1 MRLRPRLGLM
11 LTTVAAA
18 SLAACAVE
26 TSGPSSDPSPSRERE
41 SSTASD
47 EAPAT
52 GPLGWGPT
60 AEELDQARAMVAD
73 WDSDRLAGQ
82 LIVGRYA
89 GTDPAE
95 VGELVKKLHLAG
107 VCVTSDNVADTGQ
120 VLATTKAVQ
129 DAVTADGRE
138 FPAVIGVDQ
147 EGGTVSHL
155 RGVAT
160 DFPPFAS
167 AGTAI
172 ESDRKQGRK
181 VVRQASYAMAM
192 ELRALGFTW
201 VFAPVADVT
210 IGAAD
215 PTIGSR
221 SPSDDPKIAAKATA
235 AAVKGFNA
243 AGVVSTTKHFP
254 GHGGVTS
261 DSHTSLPVLSST
273 FEELEKHDLVPF
285 RAGVQAGAPA
295 VMMSHIAVEA
305 FDRRRPASLAPA
317 AYDVLRDTG
326 GFQGIAVTDSMG
338 MGAVMG
344 FDQPGI
350 KALVAGADLLLMPA
364 DTTATH
370 GAVSKAI
377 ESGRIPRERAEEAA
391 ARVIAVQ
398 LWQQRVAAK
407 KQVPEDVVEKAQV
420 ASDRLSEFGS

>member
-1 MRLRPRLGLM
+1 MRLRLL
-11 LTTVAAA
+11 LAAAATA

-26 TSGPSSDPSPSRERE
+26 TSGPSGDPSPSQDRAP
-41 SSTASD
+41 STAAE

-60 AEELDQARAMVAD
+60 AGELDQARELIAD

-95 VGELVKKLHLAG
+95 VRALVEKLHLAG
-107 VCVTSDNVADTGQ
+107 VCVTSDNVADTDQ
-120 VLATTKAVQ
+120 VMATTQAVR
-129 DAVTADGRE
+129 DAMAADGRD

-167 AGTAI
+167 AGAAI
-172 ESDRKQGRK
+172 EADRKQGRK

-221 SPSDDPKIAAKATA
+221 SPSEDPKIAARATA

-273 FEELEKHDLVPF
+273 FAELEKHDLVPF

-305 FDRRRPASLAPA
+305 FDARRPASLAPA

-326 GFQGIAVTDSMG
+326 GFQGIAITDSMG

-364 DTTATH
+364 DTAKTH
-370 GAVSKAI
+370 AAVSRAI

-398 LWQQRVAAK
+398 LWQQRIAAN
-407 KQVPEDVVEKAQV
+407 KQVPTDVVEKAQT
-420 ASDRLSEFGS
+420 ASDKLADLGG

>member
-1 MRLRPRLGLM
+1 MRLPTGLRV
-11 LTTVAAA
+11 LLATVAAA

-26 TSGPSSDPSPSRERE
+26 TSGQSSEPSPSSDPK
-41 SSTASD
+41 SSTASE

-60 AEELDQARAMVAD
+60 AEELDQARALVAD
-73 WDSDRLAGQ
+73 WEADRLAGQ

-95 VGELVKKLHLAG
+95 AGALVKNLHLAG
-107 VCVTSDNVADTGQ
+107 VCVTSDNVADADQ
-120 VLATTKAVQ
+120 VRATTKAVA
-129 DAVTADGRE
+129 DAVAADGRE

-160 DFPPFAS
+160 DFPPFAT
-167 AGTAI
+167 AGAAI
-172 ESDRKQGRK
+172 EADRKQGRK
-181 VVRQASYAMAM
+181 AVRQASYAMAM

-221 SPSDDPKIAAKATA
+221 SPSEKPKVAARATA

-285 RAGVQAGAPA
+285 RAGVEAGAPA
-295 VMMSHIAVEA
+295 VMISHIAVKA
-305 FDRRRPASLAPA
+305 FAPGKPASLAPA

-326 GFQGIAVTDSMG
+326 GFQGIAITDSMG

-350 KALVAGADLLLMPA
+350 KALLAGADLLLMPA
-364 DTTATH
+364 DTTKTH
-370 GAVSKAI
+370 AAVSKAI
-377 ESGRIPRERAEEAA
+377 ESGKIPRERAEEAA
-391 ARVIAVQ
+391 ARNIAVQ
-398 LWQQRVAAK
+398 LWQARIAAK
-407 KQVPEDVVEKAQV
+407 KPVPDDAAEKAQV
-420 ASDRLSEFGS
+420 ASDRLAELGG

>member
-1 MRLRPRLGLM
+1 MRLRPRLGLLLATM
-11 LTTVAAA
+11 TAA

-26 TSGPSSDPSPSRERE
+26 TSGPSSDPSPSRDRQTTTEQ
-41 SSTASD
+41 
-47 EAPAT
+47 EAPST

-60 AEELDQARAMVAD
+60 AEELDQARDLVAD
-73 WDSDRLAGQ
+73 WDAERLAGQ

-95 VGELVKKLHLAG
+95 VGALVKKLHLAG
-107 VCVTSDNVADTGQ
+107 VCVTSDNVVDTDQ
-120 VLATTKAVQ
+120 VRATTKAVQ
-129 DAVTADGRE
+129 DAVAADGRE

-160 DFPPFAS
+160 DFPPFAA
-167 AGTAI
+167 AGAAI
-172 ESDRKQGRK
+172 EADRKKGGNAVRK
-181 VVRQASYAMAM
+181 ASYAMAM

-210 IGAAD
+210 IGDAD

-221 SPSDDPKIAAKATA
+221 SPSSDPKVAAGATA

-261 DSHTSLPVLSST
+261 DSHTSLPVLRLS

-285 RAGVQAGAPA
+285 RAGVEAGAPA
-295 VMMSHIAVEA
+295 VMMSHIAVQA
-305 FDRRRPASLAPA
+305 FDARRPASLAPA

-326 GFQGIAVTDSMG
+326 GFQGIAITDSMG
-338 MGAVMG
+338 MGAVAA
-344 FDQPGI
+344 FEQPGI
-350 KALVAGADLLLMPA
+350 KALNAGADLLLMPA
-364 DTTATH
+364 DTTKTH
-370 GAVSKAI
+370 AAVAKAI

-398 LWQQRVAAK
+398 LWQQRIAAK
-407 KQVPEDVVEKAQV
+407 KQVPEDVVEQAQV
-420 ASDRLSEFGS
+420 ASERLAELGG